1 MKNFLKIL
9 LLVCFFPFS
18 LLYFL
23 FRKKQKGKAPAHQS
37 NAYQNAENEHFD
49 LMPKIDELY
58 SSVMHSKDYTG
69 SKAKRLEELCK
80 KDISLAPDVWKSMK
94 HNSPQLR
101 SRPTY
106 PSYRQLATL
115 YTSRGEYDE
124 AIGICRKAIRDGYN
138 DDGTQMKMSGRIER
152 IKEKAAK

>member
-1 MKNFLKIL
+1 MKKFLKIL

-18 LLYFL
+18 LLYFV
-23 FRKKQKGKAPAHQS
+23 FRKNRKRKASAHQS
-37 NAYQNAENEHFD
+37 NTYQDAENEHFE

-80 KDISLAPDVWKSMK
+80 KDISLAPDVWKGMK
-94 HNSPQLR
+94 QNSPQLC
-101 SRPTY
+101 SPPTY

-115 YTSRGEYDE
+115 YERRGEYE
-124 AIGICRKAIRDGYN
+124 KAIDVCRAAIRDGYN
-138 DDGTQMKMSGRIER
+138 DDGTQAKMSGRIER
-152 IKEKAAK
+152 IEKHISK